1 MATKYPRLNVVLEP
15 SVYRCIKRLSHQEGL
30 SMSLVARDLLREA
43 ISTYEDIYWVR
54 EAETREKSFSKRKA
68 LRHSQVWGS

>member
-15 SVYRCIKRLSHQEGL
+15 SVYRCIQQLSHQEGL

-43 ISTYEDIYWVR
+43 ISTYEDIYWVK
-54 EAETREKSFSKRKA
+54 EAQAREKNFSKRKA
-68 LRHSQVWGS
+68 LHHSKVWGS